1 MGCAAG
7 IVVSGDDDHR
17 PLAAREGDG
26 LTGSGA
32 TGTVH
37 ATGRWDRR

>member
-17 PLAAREGDG
+17 PLAGEEGDG
-26 LTGSGA
+26 LTGLGA
-32 TGTVH
+32 TGSVR
-37 ATGRWDRR
+37 AIGGRDRR